1 MNHSAKRTLEIL
13 EYLAVATEP
22 RSVSEISRDLGYPKT
37 SVFDIVGALLE
48 KGFVRV
54 NDPKLKNYTVGLSA
68 YRVGMSYIN
77 RADLYSIAHGVLTDL
92 KNQTGETVY
101 LAVEDHGSVVYL
113 DKVESSQP
121 LRSTCSMGSKKPMY
135 LTGLGKAMLAGYDD
149 ERIRTLM
156 REPFERRTDTTLRD
170 LDELMLDIAKTRK
183 RGYAVD
189 NGEDVEIIRCVAAP
203 IRNAQNETIAAISIS
218 MLYLHYTPEVEE
230 RVSRALVDAALQI
243 SRQLGYTK
251 SQLYK

>member
-1 MNHSAKRTLEIL
+1 MNHSALRTLEIL
-13 EYLAVATEP
+13 EYLAASGEA
-22 RSVSEISRDLGYPKT
+22 RSISEISRDLGYPKN

-48 KGFVRV
+48 KGFIRV
-54 NDPKLKNYTVGLSA
+54 DDPKLKTYTVGLSA

-92 KNQTGETVY
+92 KNELGETVY

-113 DKVESSQP
+113 DKIESSQP
-121 LRSTCSMGSKKPMY
+121 LRSACSVGSKKPMY

-149 ERIRTLM
+149 ERILAFARG
-156 REPFERRTDTTLRD
+156 PFERRTETTLCD
-170 LDELMLDIAKTRK
+170 FDTLMQDIEQTRK

-203 IRNAQNETIAAISIS
+203 IRNARNETVAAISVS
-218 MLYLHYTPEVEE
+218 MLYLHFTPEVEE

>member
-1 MNHSAKRTLEIL
+1 MNHSALRTLEIL
-13 EYLAVATEP
+13 EYLAASGEA
-22 RSVSEISRDLGYPKT
+22 RSISEISRDLGYPKT

-48 KGFVRV
+48 KGFVKLD
-54 NDPKLKNYTVGLSA
+54 DPKLKTYTVGLSA

-77 RADLYSIAHGVLTDL
+77 RADLYSIAHEVLIDL
-92 KNQTGETVY
+92 KNRTGETVY
-101 LAVEDHGSVVYL
+101 LAVEDHGSAVYL

-121 LRSTCSMGSKKPMY
+121 LQSACSRGSKKPMY

-149 ERIRTLM
+149 AKIKTLM

-170 LDELMLDIAKTRK
+170 MDALMEDIAQTRK

-189 NGEDVEIIRCVAAP
+189 NGEDVEILRCVAAP

-218 MLYLHYTPEVEE
+218 MLYLRFTPEVEE
-230 RVSRALVDAALQI
+230 RVSRELVDAALQI